1 MTTRCALRTGH
12 AGSHLFIETRRAS
25 GLGECQA
32 TPTHWIHPDTHSQR
46 GRDSRAVCGELVEER
61 MFSSEPSCPKCQ
73 NWLEEDSAML
83 ASLVAW
89 DTELRRQGR

>member
-32 TPTHWIHPDTHSQR
+32 TPSHYVHWESNTRPDGTAQ
-46 GRDSRAVCGELVEER
+46 AVCGAIVDDR
-61 MFSSEPSCPKCQ
+61 MSSSEPSCPTCQ

-89 DTELRRQGR
+89 DRSLQRQGR